1 MAAAFGAI
9 ALGAACNALVGND
22 DIRIATEAGSPDAT
36 TLVEASFDAGVT
48 TMDVEVA
55 EAAPAAA
62 PPDAAAES
70 GVDAAV
76 ACEAGTKFCPSAG
89 KCVDFD
95 DPGYGCGPTHCS
107 PCELPNAIAGCAA
120 PDGGVDA
127 GLACSVAVCKPNFA
141 DCNAT
146 PLDGREVDTRGLYNC
161 GACGHDCSNLPQ
173 VAGNVGCSNGAC
185 TFDSTSCAP
194 TFGICGTNPDNG
206 CDTELSL
213 AGHCGSCTTVCSGG
227 FPDCSTT
234 HDAGVPFACTSGC
247 GPGLSLCGAS
257 CVDEQTDP
265 AHCGGC
271 STQCPAVAGG
281 TATCATGGVCGFTC
295 NANDH
300 RCGTGTGAT
309 CAANNDP
316 NNCGV
321 GAACGK
327 CPAPANATATCTG
340 GTTCGYA
347 CVPGAHPC
355 GSACVLNSDPNNCG
369 SLCATNCPGPTKGSG
384 AATCDGNVCALA
396 CGTGQTQCGSAC
408 VNAQTDRA
416 NCGECGNPCGTGQT
430 CSGGQCLCNAA
441 SCPGGCCDAA
451 GTCQTSGSPACGK
464 NGATCAAGC
473 PVTLPEA
480 QHLALWL
487 VGDTYAGASP
497 WTDQSG
503 HADATCSNCPATT
516 SLGGHGAASFDGSS
530 YFSLGDPG
538 GLYQTTAFTI
548 FVVAAPDPGATSSAV
563 LVAFSDG
570 GANTLGLQRSGGS
583 PDLMLQLLPG
593 SASNSLV
600 ATGAWAG
607 APESIAAVVSAA
619 GASLTVGS
627 SPNTGAIGAP
637 ASVDYASSYLGTDPA
652 TQTATYTGAI
662 AEVLVFNTVLS
673 STSIANV
680 KSYLATRYGL

>member
-1 MAAAFGAI
+1 
-9 ALGAACNALVGND
+9 
-22 DIRIATEAGSPDAT
+22 
-36 TLVEASFDAGVT
+36 
-48 TMDVEVA
+48 
-55 EAAPAAA
+55 
-62 PPDAAAES
+62 
-70 GVDAAV
+70 
-76 ACEAGTKFCPSAG
+76 
-89 KCVDFD
+89 
-95 DPGYGCGPTHCS
+95 
-107 PCELPNAIAGCAA
+107 
-120 PDGGVDA
+120 
-127 GLACSVAVCKPNFA
+127 
-141 DCNAT
+141 
-146 PLDGREVDTRGLYNC
+146 
-161 GACGHDCSNLPQ
+161 
-173 VAGNVGCSNGAC
+173 
-185 TFDSTSCAP
+185 
-194 TFGICGTNPDNG
+194 
-206 CDTELSL
+206 LSL
-213 AGHCGSCTTVCSGG
+213 AGHCGSCSTVCSGG

-234 HDAGVPFACTSGC
+234 RDASAPFACTSGC

-257 CVDEQTDP
+257 CVDELTDP

-281 TATCATGGVCGFTC
+281 TATCAAGGVCGFTC

-347 CVPGAHPC
+347 CVPGAHLC

-384 AATCDGNVCALA
+384 AATCDGNVCAIT
-396 CGTGQTQCGSAC
+396 CGTGLTQCGSAC
-408 VNAQTDRA
+408 VNTQTDRG
-416 NCGECGNPCGTGQT
+416 NCGVCGNPCGTGQT
-430 CSGGQCLCNAA
+430 CGGGQCVCNAA
-441 SCPGGCCDAA
+441 SCPSGCCDAT
-451 GTCQTSGSPACGK
+451 GTCQATGSSACGK
-464 NGATCAAGC
+464 SGAACPAGC
-473 PVTLPEA
+473 PVTIPEA

-487 VGDTYAGASP
+487 VGDTYASGASV

-503 HADATCSNCPATT
+503 HADATCSDCPATT
-516 SLGGHGAASFDGSS
+516 SLGGHGAASFVDGSS
-530 YFSLGDPG
+530 YFALGDPG

-548 FVVAAPDPGATSSAV
+548 FVVAAPDPGATSNAV

-570 GANTLGLQRSGGS
+570 GANTLSLQRSGGD

-600 ATGAWAG
+600 ASGAWAG
-607 APESIAAVVSAA
+607 APESIAGVVSSA

-637 ASVDYASSYLGTDPA
+637 AGVDYASSYLGTDPA
-652 TQTATYTGAI
+652 TQTATYTGTI

-673 STSIANV
+673 SGSIANI
-680 KSYLATRYGL
+680 KSYLSTRYGL